1 MHCRQ
6 IRLTFT
12 NPLSLR
18 TFAQTFHMILYNV
31 TVNIDD
37 SVHDEWLQW
46 MKETHISDVLKT
58 GMFLEGKICKI
69 DGFSEGGLSYAI
81 QYLAPD
87 QASYDRYTE
96 EFAPALQA
104 EHSKKYAGK
113 FGAFRTVLEVIHH
126 EKK

>member
-1 MHCRQ
+1 M
-6 IRLTFT
+6 
-12 NPLSLR
+12 SLR

-37 SVHDEWLQW
+37 SVHDEWLLW

-87 QASYDRYTE
+87 QASYDRYLE